1 MVPPPHAHRLTDPT
15 RSRQEPHPS
24 QPPSVDSQPSVMT
37 SSSLASSPDSART
50 ARPAAARALLLL
62 PAGLCLLAGLDAA
75 LARIGVAAPVTSTR
89 VADAHGALMV
99 FGFLGGLIALE
110 RAVATRRGWALVAP
124 AFLAGGGVTLLLP
137 TTMLAGQLLVIDGCL
152 ALIAVYV
159 VLWRRQRD
167 TATAVQALGAVM
179 LLCAAVLWVR
189 FDLSSL
195 TPWLVGFVVTTIAA
209 ERYELAR
216 LTLPH
221 RAGATLL
228 GLSGVLLA
236 GAAASVM
243 WPDLGARVLAAGLI
257 ALASWLARHDV
268 ARRTVHSTGLPR
280 FSAAAVLAGYAWLAA
295 AGVAGLVAGSPGGQA
310 GTAPQRA
317 GDLVVHAVFLGF
329 AMSMVLAHAPVIL
342 PAVVRRPL
350 PYRPIMWV
358 PLAVLHVGLVAR
370 LGLGD
375 VLGVAHAWTA
385 GAVLTVVALPLL
397 VATALTVAIRAGRSQ

>member
-1 MVPPPHAHRLTDPT
+1 M
-15 RSRQEPHPS
+15 
-24 QPPSVDSQPSVMT
+24 
-37 SSSLASSPDSART
+37 SSSSRTSPPVSART
-50 ARPAAARALLLL
+50 AVSARAARPAAARTLLLL

-75 LARIGVAAPVTSTR
+75 LARIGVAAPVTSVR

-124 AFLAGGGVTLLLP
+124 AFLAGGGVALLLP
-137 TTMLAGQLLVIDGCL
+137 TGMLAGQLLVIDGCL

-236 GAAASVM
+236 GAAASVV
-243 WPDLGARVLAAGLI
+243 WPDAGARAVAAALL
-257 ALASWLARHDV
+257 ALACWLARHDV
-268 ARRTVHSTGLPR
+268 ARRLVHSNGLPR
-280 FSAAAVLAGYAWLAA
+280 FSAAALLAGYAWLAV
-295 AGVAGLVAGSPGGQA
+295 AGVAGLVAGSPGAA
-310 GTAPQRA
+310 GGSAPQRA
-317 GDLVVHAVFLGF
+317 QDLAVHAVFLGF

-350 PYRPIMWV
+350 PYRPVMWV
-358 PLAVLHVGLVAR
+358 PLAVLHGGLVLR

-375 VLGVAHAWTA
+375 VLGVARAWTT
-385 GAVLTVVALPLL
+385 GAVVTVVALLLL
-397 VATALTVAIRAGRSQ
+397 VATALTVAIRAGRSR